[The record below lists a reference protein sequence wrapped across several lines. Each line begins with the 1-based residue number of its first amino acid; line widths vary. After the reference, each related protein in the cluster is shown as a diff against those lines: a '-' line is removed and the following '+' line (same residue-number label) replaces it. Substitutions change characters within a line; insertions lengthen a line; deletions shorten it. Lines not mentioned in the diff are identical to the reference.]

1 MSNNIFNPKGR
12 VDRSTF
18 IINYV
23 VLIVLYILLGIGL
36 FTIVKYNYKLIL
48 LPIIVLFFMK
58 ILFTFNYKKRIFDCT
73 KNLQASIILA
83 INLGFNAEI
92 ISPLLPKIGG
102 SVWLFF
108 LTVVLL
114 FVVPPAILVC
124 IPSRED

>member
-83 INLGFNAEI
+83 IILGFNAEI
-92 ISPLLPKIGG
+92 ISPLLPKIGS

-114 FVVPPAILVC
+114 FVVPPVILVC

>member
-36 FTIVKYNYKLIL
+36 FTIVKYDYKLIL

-83 INLGFNAEI
+83 IILGFNAEI
-92 ISPLLPKIGG
+92 ISPLLPKIGN

-124 IPSRED
+124 LPSRED

>member
-1 MSNNIFNPKGR
+1 MSNNIFSPKGR

-36 FTIVKYNYKLIL
+36 FTIVKYDYKLIL

-83 INLGFNAEI
+83 IILGFNAEI
-92 ISPLLPKIGG
+92 ISPLLPKIGS

>member
-12 VDRSTF
+12 IDQSTF
-18 IINYV
+18 VINYIILV
-23 VLIVLYILLGIGL
+23 SLYIILGVGL
-36 FTIVKYNYKLIL
+36 FAATSHNFKLVPLTIG
-48 LPIIVLFFMK
+48 VLFLMK
-58 ILFTFNYKKRIFDCT
+58 IFVTFNYKKRIFDCT

-83 INLGFNAEI
+83 IILGFNAEI
-92 ISPLLPKIGG
+92 ISPLLPKIGS

-114 FVVPPAILVC
+114 FVVPVLVLAF

>member
-83 INLGFNAEI
+83 IILGFNAEI
-92 ISPLLPKIGG
+92 ISPLLPKIGN

-124 IPSRED
+124 LPSRED

>member
-58 ILFTFNYKKRIFDCT
+58 ILFTFNYKKRIFDCI

-83 INLGFNAEI
+83 IILGFDAEI
-92 ISPLLPKIGG
+92 ISPLLPKIGN

-124 IPSRED
+124 MPSRED

>member
-12 VDRSTF
+12 IDQSTF
-18 IINYV
+18 VINYIILV
-23 VLIVLYILLGIGL
+23 SLYIILGVGL
-36 FTIVKYNYKLIL
+36 FAATSHNFKLVPLTIS
-48 LPIIVLFFMK
+48 VLFFMK

-83 INLGFNAEI
+83 IILGFNAEI
-92 ISPLLPKIGG
+92 ISPLLPKIGS

>member
-83 INLGFNAEI
+83 ILLGFNAEI
-92 ISPLLPKIGG
+92 ISPLLPKIGN

>member
-36 FTIVKYNYKLIL
+36 FTIVKYDYKLIL

-83 INLGFNAEI
+83 IILGFNAEI
-92 ISPLLPKIGG
+92 ISPLLPKIGN

>member
-1 MSNNIFNPKGR
+1 MSNNIFSPKGR
-12 VDRSTF
+12 IDRSTF

-23 VLIVLYILLGIGL
+23 ILATVYIIVGIAL
-36 FTIVKYNYKLIL
+36 FTVATHNYKLVP
-48 LPIIVLFFMK
+48 LPIIVLFLMK
-58 ILFTFNYKKRIFDCT
+58 LLVTFNYKKRIFDCV
-73 KNLQASIILA
+73 KNFPASIILA
-83 INLGFNAEI
+83 IILGFDAEI

>member
-36 FTIVKYNYKLIL
+36 FTIVKYDYKLIL

-58 ILFTFNYKKRIFDCT
+58 ILFTFNYKKRIFDCI

-83 INLGFNAEI
+83 IILGFDAEI
-92 ISPLLPKIGG
+92 ISPLLPKIGN

-108 LTVVLL
+108 LTVMLL
-114 FVVPPAILVC
+114 FVIPPAILVC
-124 IPSRED
+124 MPSRED

>member
-36 FTIVKYNYKLIL
+36 FTIVKHNYKIIL

-83 INLGFNAEI
+83 IILGFNAEI
-92 ISPLLPKIGG
+92 ISPLLPKIGS

>member
-1 MSNNIFNPKGR
+1 MSNNIFNTKGR
-12 VDRSTF
+12 IDQSTF
-18 IINYV
+18 VINYIILV
-23 VLIVLYILLGIGL
+23 SLYIILGVGL
-36 FTIVKYNYKLIL
+36 FAATSHNFKLVPLTIS
-48 LPIIVLFFMK
+48 VLFFMK

-83 INLGFNAEI
+83 IILGFNAEI
-92 ISPLLPKIGG
+92 ISPLLPKIGS

>member
-83 INLGFNAEI
+83 IILGFNAEI
-92 ISPLLPKIGG
+92 ISPLLPKIGN

>member
-1 MSNNIFNPKGR
+1 MSNNIFSPKGR
-12 VDRSTF
+12 IDRSTF

-23 VLIVLYILLGIGL
+23 ILVTIYIIAGITL
-36 FTIVKYNYKLIL
+36 FSIAAHNYKLVP
-48 LPIIVLFFMK
+48 LPIIVLFLMK
-58 ILFTFNYKKRIFDCT
+58 ILVTFNYKKRIFDCF
-73 KNLQASIILA
+73 KNLSASIIIA
-83 INLGFNAEI
+83 IILGFDAEI
-92 ISPLLPKIGG
+92 ISPLLPKIGS

>member
-73 KNLQASIILA
+73 KKLQASIILA
-83 INLGFNAEI
+83 IILGFNAEI
-92 ISPLLPKIGG
+92 ISPLLPKIGS

>member
-36 FTIVKYNYKLIL
+36 FTIVKYDYKLIL

-83 INLGFNAEI
+83 IILGFNAEI
-92 ISPLLPKIGG
+92 ISPLLPKIGS

-114 FVVPPAILVC
+114 FVVPPTILVC

>member
-12 VDRSTF
+12 IDQSTF
-18 IINYV
+18 VINYIILV
-23 VLIVLYILLGIGL
+23 SLYIILGVGL
-36 FTIVKYNYKLIL
+36 FAATSHNFKLVPLTIS
-48 LPIIVLFFMK
+48 VLFFMK

-83 INLGFNAEI
+83 IILGFNAEI
-92 ISPLLPKIGG
+92 ISPLLPKIGS

-114 FVVPPAILVC
+114 FVVPVLVLAF

>member
-12 VDRSTF
+12 IDRSTF
-18 IINYV
+18 IINYII
-23 VLIVLYILLGIGL
+23 LTTLYILIGIGL
-36 FTIVKYNYKLIL
+36 FTIAKNNYKLIL

-83 INLGFNAEI
+83 IILGFNAEI
-92 ISPLLPKIGG
+92 ISPLLPKIGS

-114 FVVPPAILVC
+114 FVVPPAILFC

>member
-83 INLGFNAEI
+83 IILGFNAEI

>member
-36 FTIVKYNYKLIL
+36 FTIVKYDYKLIL

-58 ILFTFNYKKRIFDCT
+58 ILFTFNYKKRIFDCI

-83 INLGFNAEI
+83 IILGFDAEI
-92 ISPLLPKIGG
+92 ISPLLPKIGN

-124 IPSRED
+124 MPSRED

>member
-36 FTIVKYNYKLIL
+36 FTIVKYDYKLIL

-83 INLGFNAEI
+83 IILGFNAEI
-92 ISPLLPKIGG
+92 ISPLLPKIGS

-114 FVVPPAILVC
+114 FVVPVLVLAF

>member
-23 VLIVLYILLGIGL
+23 VLIALYILLGIGL

-83 INLGFNAEI
+83 IILGFDAEI
-92 ISPLLPKIGG
+92 ISPLLPKIGS